1 MVQNCEQNKTYP
13 LVSFCIVTYNTSKY
27 IEELLECAKNQT
39 YQNLELIVSDDCS
52 TDNTL
57 EIVRNW
63 IAKNGSRFV
72 RTDIVTVDK
81 NTGVA
86 GNKYRAE
93 NACRGDYIKSIDGD
107 DLIDADFV
115 EKAVD
120 ILEHNTEYSFLYS
133 NTYLLMDYGD
143 RRELQL
149 EDTSGFKSGDVFKE
163 LFMVEFWIKPTSW
176 FFRKEVVEQ
185 TSYDTSLYL
194 CEDFSRTLDIAS
206 RFKIYHWDEYKAYYR
221 RHADN
226 MNPDK
231 EWTKSGMF
239 RYFESQ
245 LQAISHYS
253 DYNLFNPRKEWI
265 LNQLVME
272 AKCRK
277 PSYLLKMALR
287 YKRPSYIMEY
297 LSFERK
303 NIRQKIKLTETF
315 KFCRNMKIWRK
326 LKGEL

>member
-1 MVQNCEQNKTYP
+1 MP

-39 YQNLELIVSDDCS
+39 YQNLELVVSDDCS

-63 IAKNGSRFV
+63 IAKNGFRFV
-72 RTDIVTVDK
+72 RTEIVTVAK

-93 NACRGDYIKSIDGD
+93 KACRGDYIKSIDGD
-107 DLIDADFV
+107 DLIDSDFI

-120 ILEHNTEYSFLYS
+120 ILERNPEYSFLYS
-133 NTYLLMDYGD
+133 NTYYLMDYGD
-143 RRELQL
+143 RRECKE
-149 EDTSGFKSGDVFKE
+149 EDTSGFKSGVVFKE
-163 LFMVEFWIKPTSW
+163 LFMVEFWIKTTSW
-176 FFRKEVVEQ
+176 FFKKEVAEQ
-185 TSYDTSLYL
+185 TSYDSSLYM

-206 RFKIYHWDEYKAYYR
+206 KFKIYHWDEYKAYYR
-221 RHADN
+221 KHADN
-226 MNPDK
+226 LNPDR
-231 EWTKSGMF
+231 EWTKKGMF

-253 DYNLFNPRKEWI
+253 DFYLYEERKEWI

-277 PSYLLKMALR
+277 PSYLLKMALQ
-287 YKRPSYIMEY
+287 YKRINYVMEY
-297 LSFERK
+297 LGFERGQV
-303 NIRQKIKLTETF
+303 RHKIKSTKIF
-315 KFCRNMKIWRK
+315 KRCRNTKIWRK